1 MSKQKIIKPHEG
13 FQEKFVA
20 SNLDVVFAGGAAAG
34 GKTAGSVLASG
45 YYVDNPSYRALYIR
59 KNLSELTAGGG
70 MLDEFQNLY
79 PKELFKSITTSD
91 SPEIEFKG
99 GLRIVMTHLADDN
112 IERLKE
118 RTKGWQ
124 YDAIF
129 MDELTAYSFSAFT
142 YLLSRNRGSS
152 GEKSIFRC
160 TTNPKKS
167 CWVRKFIDWYVDA
180 DGYIDPER
188 DGVVRYFFNSGT
200 SVDDVVW
207 GNTKEEV
214 YNLCKHQIDR
224 VIKEAE
230 KAGIE
235 ISFENAI
242 KSFTFYKGS
251 IFDNKT
257 QIERDPD
264 YIGSLMATGAVSS
277 EQLLG
282 GNWNI
287 DEDEEQ
293 EVPIGTNKALSI
305 FDNEPNTNGKYYIVV
320 DVAGEGENNFVATVW
335 HGFHI
340 IDLMSL
346 TQSSSPDVLRSI
358 RLLQEKYN
366 IGDSNIVFDAVSIG
380 DYIRGFIPAAIAYKG
395 NMSPL
400 SNGRQRYARLKDQCA
415 DKLIQMVND
424 RAISISENVYKR
436 IYKDVTLKKT
446 TTIKEEIVNEFG
458 VLRWDKPTSTGKKQ
472 LLNKKQMGR
481 MLRKGGST
489 DILDNMIMRMYPDL
503 NYQHYTEK
511 ELGIT
516 QKRYDDQDDY
526 IELEDFL
533 N

>member
-1 MSKQKIIKPHEG
+1 MAKQKIIKPHEG
-13 FQEKFVA
+13 FQEKFVR

-34 GKTAGSVLASG
+34 GKTAGSVLSSG
-45 YYVDNPSYRALYIR
+45 YYIDIPSYRALYVR

-79 PKELFKSITTSD
+79 PKDLFKSITTSD
-91 SPEIEFKG
+91 SPEVEFKSG
-99 GLRIVMTHLADDN
+99 SRVVMTHLADDN

-152 GEKSIFRC
+152 GIKPMFRC

-167 CWVRKFIDWYVDA
+167 SWVRKFIDWYIDA
-180 DGYIDPER
+180 DGYIIPEK

-200 SVDDVVW
+200 TVEDVVW
-207 GNTKEEV
+207 GDTKEDV
-214 YNLCKHQIDR
+214 YNICKNVIDK
-224 VIKEAE
+224 VIYEA
-230 KAGIE
+230 KKSGVD
-235 ISFENAI
+235 ISYENTI

-257 QIERDPD
+257 QIERDPN

-287 DEDEEQ
+287 DEDDDQ
-293 EVPIGTNKALSI
+293 ELPVGTNKALSI
-305 FDNEPNTNGKYYIVV
+305 FDNEPNTGNKTYIVV

-335 HGFHI
+335 NGFHI

-346 TQSSSPDVLRSI
+346 TQSSPQDII
-358 RLLQEKYN
+358 RAIKMLEEKYQ
-366 IGDSNIVFDAVSIG
+366 IGDGNVIYDAIAIG
-380 DYIRGFIPAAIAYKG
+380 DFLRGFFPSAIAYKG
-395 NMSPL
+395 NMSPTQ
-400 SNGRQRYARLKDQCA
+400 SGRQRYARLKDQCA
-415 DKLIQMVND
+415 DKLIQLVND
-424 RAISISENVYKR
+424 RAISVSESVYKR
-436 IYKDVTLKKT
+436 MYKDNTLKKP
-446 TTIKEEIVNEFG
+446 TTIKEEIVNEFA

-472 LLNKKQMGR
+472 LINKKQMGR

-489 DILDNMIMRMYPDL
+489 DILDTMIMRVYPDI

-511 ELGIT
+511 DLGI
-516 QKRYDDQDDY
+516 KSPYRIDEDDY
-526 IELEDFL
+526 INLEDFL